1 MTQAA
6 SGWLGG
12 RPINLG
18 AIQIQTKTPYASV
31 VVQSLD
37 GKPLGQSRELLL
49 SLGTRAMPKAD
60 DKTPFNVEPLE
71 GSLNIKAPAG
81 LKLFAR
87 DAQAQLKPLPVAYK
101 DGQYTITFDGTYMSN
116 WLFLK

>member
-1 MTQAA
+1 M
-6 SGWLGG
+6 
-12 RPINLG
+12 
-18 AIQIQTKTPYASV
+18 
-31 VVQSLD
+31 VQSLD

-71 GSLNIKAPAG
+71 GRLDIKAPAG

-87 DAQAQLKPLPVAYK
+87 DAREQLKPLPVAYK
-101 DGQYTITFDGTYMSN
+101 EGQYTITFDGTYMSN

>member
-1 MTQAA
+1 M
-6 SGWLGG
+6 
-12 RPINLG
+12 
-18 AIQIQTKTPYASV
+18 
-31 VVQSLD
+31 VQSLD

-71 GSLNIKAPAG
+71 ASLTIKAPTG

-87 DAQAQLKPLPVAYK
+87 DAQAQLKALPAAYE
-101 DGQYTITFDGTYMSN
+101 DGHYTITLDGNYMSN